1 MDHLYYVVWR
11 MDHQFLRRMLV
22 LKGEGL
28 GEKRGSL
35 NAVENMAMFAWEVII
50 LKSYLENNGAVFF
63 LDLVKSCQ
71 KAHHAEVLPG
81 LINTSF

>member
-71 KAHHAEVLPG
+71 KAHHAEVLTG

>member
-1 MDHLYYVVWR
+1 MRAELA
-11 MDHQFLRRMLV
+11 
-22 LKGEGL
+22 GEN
-28 GEKRGSL
+28 RGSL

-71 KAHHAEVLPG
+71 KAHHAEVLTG